1 MWLCC
6 QPVEGLWGH
15 LSEAPQVLSPIV
27 SIVHGCS
34 ATVPPSYVYEGF
46 RMPQPLFKSIQES
59 GTVARKVEIYL
70 STVAVVT
77 NTAALILSGIIANT
91 LSVEGR

>member
-1 MWLCC
+1 
-6 QPVEGLWGH
+6 
-15 LSEAPQVLSPIV
+15 
-27 SIVHGCS
+27 
-34 ATVPPSYVYEGF
+34 
-46 RMPQPLFKSIQES
+46 MPQPLFKSIQES